1 MLLERV
7 DEDVVRWRMAAGLGD
22 LEPGAELAFRVA
34 GTAHSRTM
42 LPVAVPAGSGTRV
55 VAEDGVGRPALVV
68 REVGAGALVLA
79 TYPVEHF
86 AAALPN
92 ANPEATWRLY
102 RALAVRAGA
111 ERAVASDAPEVLVDR
126 LLHRDGACYV
136 WAVNTGDG
144 PRSCRIELCGGGW
157 LEDVES
163 GERVDAEARAE
174 LPAYGVRVF
183 QWVTS

>member
-1 MLLERV
+1 V
-7 DEDVVRWRMAAGLGD
+7 
-22 LEPGAELAFRVA
+22 EPGGGLAFRVA

-42 LPVAVPAGSGTRV
+42 LPVAVPAGSGTHV
-55 VAEDGVGRPALVV
+55 VAEDGAGRPALVV

-111 ERAVASDAPEVLVDR
+111 GRAAASDAPAVLVDR
-126 LLHRDGACYV
+126 LLPRGGACCE
-136 WAVNTGDG
+136 WAVNTDAC
-144 PRSCRIELCGGGW
+144 PRAC
-157 LEDVES
+157 
-163 GERVDAEARAE
+163 
-174 LPAYGVRVF
+174 
-183 QWVTS
+183 